1 MSNKIMKSEIYRN
14 EINQVRVYK
23 LLGIYIDDQFN
34 YKYHVENIINK
45 LLKSL
50 YMLPMLSR
58 IVQNIYR
65 IPYTLYNK

>member
-14 EINQVRVYK
+14 EINQVHVYK